1 MTTKT
6 TIVQTIVHKPWR
18 SLLFG
23 LCVFFALGYGA
34 QSLKP
39 DFSYR
44 VWFNEGDGLL
54 VEFDTFERRF
64 GNDDRAVVIVHS
76 PSGIFDKDSAE
87 LLIEMTERAWQLPY
101 AIRVDS
107 LNFNWVHAEED
118 ELVVEPMI
126 PDDIEL
132 TPEVLKARKKG
143 RPRTP
148 NATELSRQ

>member
-76 PSGIFDKDSAE
+76 PSGI
-87 LLIEMTERAWQLPY
+87 
-101 AIRVDS
+101 
-107 LNFNWVHAEED
+107 
-118 ELVVEPMI
+118 
-126 PDDIEL
+126 L
-132 TPEVLKARKKG
+132 T
-143 RPRTP
+143 RTQP
-148 NATELSRQ
+148 NS